1 MSHRRLHL
9 LGKLC
14 AACFISL
21 LCGALEGENPLGSL
35 IVHSAEVANNSNAH
49 SSDVQKRALQKPDL
63 QKTDGQKTAAQNTAA
78 QKNTGTQNA
87 SMQKADGQKTAAAK
101 TSGRQPDQA
110 IPVFDD
116 ICFDDF
122 GFQRPHPGVGQLQE
136 LLGQVPGLP
145 YTFQLQHEHNR
156 MLVQLRGMYQLRPR
170 WQEGSLLRMSVVTYR
185 PLRMYLWRGQQGV
198 AILYYP
204 NVNHTWMAY
213 GVTRKGGNPQPDSY
227 ALWGCDGWR
236 YQQSWGGTVLL
247 LYRDGMLHLMRGDLP
262 LLSVPCPEP
271 PQETYLDIEGM
282 VRGLE
287 MLVCRGG
294 PAKQRPPRVVLD
306 VDKPAQAEWKLT
318 AGKGVSFDKA
328 PDGAAELAASERS
341 EGGYAL
347 LHLGEPAW
355 RELVFL
361 VDEADPGTGLCFADA
376 NGKPFL
382 RLAFLRE
389 VTGNRLSMS
398 FWDVGNNAIEHW
410 ADIQN
415 TLSPC
420 AGKPQW
426 IKVLPGVRCWRLA
439 VSGDGQHW
447 SYFPTPL
454 NGPRPQCVYA
464 GLYVAPGEPKRK
476 IRLRTLQVHLLEGLH
491 AATPP
496 EPQSRF
502 SRYPPGAED
511 SHKLLAA
518 LGEFVLR
525 PLDVELRLK
534 ALEEAALVLDG
545 REGEMAE
552 DIAALYA
559 RLGRSLLAEKFDRP
573 FSALSASLMRA
584 PISQHEYE
592 AVKLPEL
599 LLGEMIPLMYLNDR
613 QQIARLCSR
622 IRLWQGHRRRSG
634 SLPDEE
640 QMLAHIS
647 DWAASM
653 VRLEGLPS
661 GYIPRGS
668 AGDLRPLAMPQ
679 ISREGYTIVADLQA
693 AVQGQALKD
702 ACQIILAQT
711 DPFAFGL
718 TPDSNDH
725 RLLVA
730 VPTAI
735 RVFFQR
741 NPALQRAMSE
751 SFGPVGRMRLQ
762 EAMRKGDSNAVQ
774 AVAAAFHGTE
784 VAVEAYQWLG
794 DRAMATGQFTQA
806 IGAYRQALFG
816 ATAPQ
821 WHAITARARLAGAM
835 TGRDLGRAVS
845 QLVKI
850 GSAEFTPEQFEA
862 MIDNL
867 RRHRQAGVAA
877 SHGAITAVPPPK
889 QYRLVP
895 LGKLEGKDVAA
906 PSGNTANIDWAA
918 RQVCVTVAGQHILVG
933 DRSELS
939 CFALAD
945 GKLLWRQK
953 LQPDRGQ
960 QLWPHVPLRPAAT
973 KDAVYLRR
981 LTRNGPELVALNLAD
996 GKLLWTFNSAGA
1008 VVCDPLL
1015 LGHEL
1020 FVLTTRP
1027 VYPQKL
1033 LLSFCRVDVLTGEI
1047 VAQRSLCEFRDPWRG
1062 LLPLQATLANDRLVV
1077 VGGGC
1082 VMSVDLAGH
1091 CLWLRQPVWIPP
1103 YKDDD
1108 DETITSA
1115 RFAQALQPPMIFGDL
1130 VVAMQPGMRSIECL
1144 DLYTGQLVWYEPLAR
1159 LARPLGL
1166 AGDQLIV
1173 ESSDSL
1179 LSFDV
1184 RTGKKLW
1191 QQPLRA
1197 AVAAHLCGTDG
1208 LVIATREDQSESRRS
1223 KAPVLKWLDLRDGAV
1238 LHQCRLD
1245 LPERELVGPLVAAD
1259 QRFWLGHASPE
1270 QPAARTIAELVVA
1283 Q

>member
-1 MSHRRLHL
+1 MSHRCLKL
-9 LGKLC
+9 LAALC
-14 AACFISL
+14 AVSVVGL
-21 LCGALEGENPLGSL
+21 LSGALQGGTPLGL
-35 IVHSAEVANNSNAH
+35 PIVHSADKAQKTDAQK
-49 SSDVQKRALQKPDL
+49 SDSQKPAP
-63 QKTDGQKTAAQNTAA
+63 QNTDGQKTPA
-78 QKNTGTQNA
+78 QKVDAQKTAG
-87 SMQKADGQKTAAAK
+87 QKADAQNAEGQKIATPK
-101 TSGRQPDQA
+101 TSGQKPDPA
-110 IPVFDD
+110 IPLFDD
-116 ICFDDF
+116 ICFEDF
-122 GFQRPHPGVGQLQE
+122 GSQRPHPGIAQLQE
-136 LLGQVPGLP
+136 LLGEVSGFS

-156 MLVQLRGMYQLRPR
+156 MLVQLRGMYQLKPR
-170 WQEGSLLRMSVVTYR
+170 WQEGSLLRMSVTTYR
-185 PLRMYLWRGQQGV
+185 PLRIYLWRGQQGL

-204 NVNHTWMAY
+204 NVNHSWMAY
-213 GVTRKGGNPQPDSY
+213 SVTRKGGNPQPDSY

-236 YQQSWGGTVLL
+236 YQQSWLGTVML

-271 PQETYLDIEGM
+271 PQETYLDIEGL

-294 PAKQRPPRVVLD
+294 PAKQKPARIVLD
-306 VDKPAQAEWKLT
+306 VDKPAQAEWKIS

-328 PDGAAELAASERS
+328 PDGAVELAAAERS
-341 EGGYAL
+341 EGGHAL
-347 LHLGEPAW
+347 LHLGTPAW

-361 VDEADPGTGLCFADA
+361 VEEADPGTGLCFADGH
-376 NGKPFL
+376 GKPFL

-398 FWDVGNNAIEHW
+398 FWDAGNNAIEHW

-426 IKVLPGVRCWRLA
+426 IKILPGSRCWRLA
-439 VSGDGQHW
+439 VSGDGLHW

-454 NGPRPQCVYA
+454 SGPRPQCVYA
-464 GLYVAPGEPKRK
+464 GLYVAPGEPKRR

-491 AATPP
+491 AAVPP
-496 EPQSRF
+496 ESQSRF
-502 SRYPPGAED
+502 SRYPPGADE

-518 LGEFVLR
+518 LGEFIVR
-525 PLDVELRLK
+525 PADVDLRLK
-534 ALEEAALVLDG
+534 ALEEAALVLEG
-545 REGEMAE
+545 REGQMAE
-552 DIAALYA
+552 DIASLYA

-573 FSALSASLMRA
+573 LSAVSASLMRA

-592 AVKLPEL
+592 AVGLPEL
-599 LLGEMIPLMYLNDR
+599 LMGEVIPLMYRNDR
-613 QQIARLCSR
+613 QQLARLCSR

-647 DWAASM
+647 DWAASTI
-653 VRLEGLPS
+653 RWEGLPS
-661 GYIPRGS
+661 GYMPRGA
-668 AGDLRPLAMPQ
+668 AGELRPLAMPQ
-679 ISREGYTIVADLQA
+679 MSREGYTVVADLQA
-693 AVQGQALKD
+693 ALQGQALKD

-718 TPDSNDH
+718 TPDSYDH

-730 VPTAI
+730 FPTAI
-735 RVFFQR
+735 RLLFQR
-741 NPALQRAMSE
+741 NPALQRTMSE
-751 SFGPVGRMRLQ
+751 SFAPVGRMRLQ

-794 DRAMATGQFTQA
+794 DRAMAAGQFTQA

-835 TGRDLGRAVS
+835 IGRDLGKAVS
-845 QLVKI
+845 QPVKF
-850 GSAEFTPEQFEA
+850 GTAEFTPAQFEA
-862 MIDNL
+862 MIAEL

-877 SHGAITAVPPPK
+877 SHVATQTVPPPK
-889 QYRLVP
+889 NYRLAP
-895 LGKLEGKDVAA
+895 LGKLEGRDVAA
-906 PSGNTANIDWAA
+906 PSGNTGNTDWAA
-918 RQVCVTVAGQHILVG
+918 RQVCVTLAGPHIFVG
-933 DRSELS
+933 DRSELC

-953 LQPDRGQ
+953 LQADKSQ

-981 LTRNGPELVALNLAD
+981 LTRDGPELVALNLAD
-996 GKLLWTFNSAGA
+996 GKLLWTLNSAGA

-1015 LGHEL
+1015 WGHEL

-1047 VAQRSLCEFRDPWRG
+1047 VAQRSLCEFRDQWRG
-1062 LLPLQATLANDRLVV
+1062 MLPLQVTLANDRLVV
-1077 VGGGC
+1077 VGAGC
-1082 VMSVDLAGH
+1082 VMSVDLTGQ

-1103 YKDDD
+1103 Q
-1108 DETITSA
+1108 DETIPTA
-1115 RFAQALQPPMIFGDL
+1115 WFAQALQPPVIFGDL
-1130 VVAMQPGMRSIECL
+1130 VVAMQPGMKSIECL

-1159 LARPLGL
+1159 LTRLLGL

-1173 ESSDSL
+1173 ETSDGL

-1184 RTGKKLW
+1184 RTGKRLW

-1197 AVAAHLCGTDG
+1197 AIAAHLCGTDG
-1208 LVIATREDQSESRRS
+1208 LVIATHEEQPESRRS
-1223 KAPVLKWLDLRDGAV
+1223 KAPVLKWLDLRDGTV
-1238 LHQCRLD
+1238 VHQCRLD
-1245 LPERELVGPLVAAD
+1245 LPDRELVGPLVAAD
-1259 QRFWLGHASPE
+1259 QRFWLGHASPD
-1270 QPAARTIAELVVA
+1270 QPAARNIAELIVA

>member
-1 MSHRRLHL
+1 MSHRCLKL
-9 LGKLC
+9 LGTFC
-14 AACFISL
+14 AVCISGL
-21 LCGALEGENPLGSL
+21 LSGSLQGGAPLGL
-35 IVHSAEVANNSNAH
+35 PIVHSAENAQNTEAQK
-49 SSDVQKRALQKPDL
+49 SDSQKPHP
-63 QKTDGQKTAAQNTAA
+63 QNTDGQKTPAQKADAQKIDAQASGGKNTAA
-78 QKNTGTQNA
+78 P
-87 SMQKADGQKTAAAK
+87 K
-101 TSGRQPDQA
+101 TSGQQPDPA
-110 IPVFDD
+110 VPVFDD

-122 GFQRPHPGVGQLQE
+122 GSQRPHPGIAQLQE
-136 LLGQVPGLP
+136 LLGQVSGFG

-156 MLVQLRGMYQLRPR
+156 MLVQLRGMYQLKPR
-170 WQEGSLLRMSVVTYR
+170 WQEGSFLRMSVVTYR

-198 AILYYP
+198 AIIYYP

-247 LYRDGMLHLMRGDLP
+247 LYRDGMLHLMRGDLR

-271 PQETYLDIEGM
+271 PQETYLDVEGM

-287 MLVCRGG
+287 MLACRGG
-294 PAKQRPPRVVLD
+294 PAKQRPPRILLD
-306 VDKPAQAEWKLT
+306 VDKPAQAEWKLAT
-318 AGKGVSFDKA
+318 GKGVSLDKA
-328 PDGAAELAASERS
+328 PDGAVELAAAERS
-341 EGGYAL
+341 EGGHAL
-347 LHLGEPAW
+347 LHLGAPAW

-398 FWDVGNNAIEHW
+398 FWDAGNNAIEHW

-426 IKVLPGVRCWRLA
+426 IKILPGIRCWRLA
-439 VSGDGQHW
+439 VSGDGLHW

-454 NGPRPQCVYA
+454 GGPRPQCVYA

-476 IRLRTLQVHLLEGLH
+476 IRLRTVHVHLLEGLH
-491 AATPP
+491 AAVPP
-496 EPQSRF
+496 ESKSRF

-511 SHKLLAA
+511 IHKLLAA

-525 PLDVELRLK
+525 PVDVELRLK

-573 FSALSASLMRA
+573 LTALSASLMRA

-592 AVKLPEL
+592 AVRLPEL
-599 LLGEMIPLMYLNDR
+599 LMGELIPLMYRNDR
-613 QQIARLCSR
+613 QQIARLCGR

-653 VRLEGLPS
+653 IRWDGLPS

-668 AGDLRPLAMPQ
+668 AGELRPLAMPQ
-679 ISREGYTIVADLQA
+679 ISREGYTVLADLQA
-693 AVQGQALKD
+693 ALQGQALKD

-730 VPTAI
+730 FPTAI
-735 RVFFQR
+735 RLMFQR
-741 NPALQRAMSE
+741 NPALQRTMSE
-751 SFGPVGRMRLQ
+751 SFAAVGRMRLQ
-762 EAMRKGDSNAVQ
+762 EAIRKGDSDAVQ

-784 VAVEAYQWLG
+784 VGVEAYQWLG
-794 DRAMATGQFTQA
+794 DRATAAGQFNQA

-821 WHAITARARLAGAM
+821 WHVITARARLAGAM
-835 TGRDLGRAVS
+835 IGRDLGRAVS
-845 QLVKI
+845 QPVKI
-850 GSAEFTPEQFEA
+850 GAAEFTPEKFEA
-862 MIDNL
+862 MIAEL

-877 SHGAITAVPPPK
+877 SHVATTAVPPPK

-895 LGKLEGKDVAA
+895 LGKLEGNVAA
-906 PSGNTANIDWAA
+906 PSGNIGNTDWAA
-918 RQVCVTVAGQHILVG
+918 RQVCVTLADPHILVG
-933 DRSELS
+933 DRSELC

-953 LQPDRGQ
+953 LQTDKGQ
-960 QLWPHVPLRPAAT
+960 QVWPHVPLRPAAT

-981 LTRNGPELVALNLAD
+981 LTRDGPELVALNLAD
-996 GKLLWTFNSAGA
+996 GKLLWTLNSAGA

-1015 LGHEL
+1015 LGQEL
-1020 FVLTTRP
+1020 LVLTTRP

-1033 LLSFCRVDVLTGEI
+1033 VLSFCRVDALTGEI
-1047 VAQRSLCEFRDPWRG
+1047 VAQRSLCEFRDQWRG
-1062 LLPLQATLANDRLVV
+1062 MLPLQVTLANDRLVV

-1082 VMSVDLAGH
+1082 VMSVDLAGQ

-1103 YKDDD
+1103 E
-1108 DETITSA
+1108 DETITTA
-1115 RFAQALQPPMIFGDL
+1115 WFAQALQPPMIFGDL

-1144 DLYTGQLVWYEPLAR
+1144 DLYTGQLVWYEPLPRVAG
-1159 LARPLGL
+1159 LLGV
-1166 AGDQLIV
+1166 AGSQLIV
-1173 ESSDSL
+1173 ETSDSL

-1184 RTGKKLW
+1184 PTGKKTW

-1197 AVAAHLCGTDG
+1197 ALAAHLCGTEA
-1208 LVIATREDQSESRRS
+1208 LVIATREEQPESRRS
-1223 KAPVLKWLDLRDGAV
+1223 RATVLKWLDLRDGAV
-1238 LHQCRLD
+1238 LHQCRLE

-1270 QPAARTIAELVVA
+1270 QPAARNIAELIVA